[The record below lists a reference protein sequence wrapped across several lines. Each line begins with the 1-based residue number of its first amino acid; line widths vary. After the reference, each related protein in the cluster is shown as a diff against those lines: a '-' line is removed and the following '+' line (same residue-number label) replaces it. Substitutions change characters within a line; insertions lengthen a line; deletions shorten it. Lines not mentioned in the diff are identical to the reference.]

1 MAERNDSIDRMEA
14 VRGDITLV
22 RADAIVN
29 AANSALAGGG
39 GVDGAIH
46 RAAGPALAE
55 ACRKLRETRGGC
67 PTGDAVATTAGALAA
82 LGAKAVI
89 HAVGPIWHGGSAG
102 EPEALASCYRRCVEL
117 AAEARYESVAFPNIS
132 TGVYGYPK
140 ESAARVSVAALAD
153 ALSRAPSVVR
163 VLLVCFD
170 EENFE
175 LCRAELARRKTEARR
190 SEG

>member
-1 MAERNDSIDRMEA
+1 MTEKGETLDRIEA
-14 VRGDITLV
+14 LRGDITLV

-89 HAVGPIWHGGSAG
+89 RFGMAVPRESRRLWLPAT
-102 EPEALASCYRRCVEL
+102 AAASSSRRRRDTKASL
-117 AAEARYESVAFPNIS
+117 FRTFRRASTATPRNRPPAFPS
-132 TGVYGYPK
+132 PPSQTRFP
-140 ESAARVSVAALAD
+140 ARL
-153 ALSRAPSVVR
+153 P
-163 VLLVCFD
+163 
-170 EENFE
+170 
-175 LCRAELARRKTEARR
+175 
-190 SEG
+190 